1 MCNMNLPLL
10 IFIIA
15 FIITFILRIPIGFGM
30 IMSSI
35 FYFVFAGGP
44 AAPVSM
50 MATQFLSQMNVK
62 FVLIAVPLFIFAA
75 KIMNTGEITDMI
87 FRFANSLV
95 GRWKG
100 GMGHVNVV
108 ASLIFSGMTG
118 SAIADASG
126 LGLME
131 IEAMRKQGYD
141 DGFSCAI
148 TAASATI
155 GPVFPPS
162 IPMVFYAL
170 LSGSSVGALFLGGM
184 VPGVL
189 LAVALMAYVAYIA
202 KKRNYPV
209 GERYPIRAFM
219 IQSFKALPAL
229 FTPIILLGGIYTG
242 IVTPTEAGALAGA
255 WALLIGIFVYR
266 VIGWKQMMAVFIDT
280 AKATGVVSIIVAASF
295 SFSYIVSIEHI
306 PQMFSSLLLS
316 ITENKYVLLLIVNIL
331 FLILGMFMDV
341 MTVTLVFIPMV
352 LPLINLLGI
361 DLVHFGV
368 IVVLNMMIGLSTPPL
383 GGLLFIVSG
392 LSKTP
397 LYEVI
402 KESLPMTA
410 VMIAVLFLI
419 TYVPEF
425 VLFLPR
431 MIGS

>member
-1 MCNMNLPLL
+1 MNLPLL